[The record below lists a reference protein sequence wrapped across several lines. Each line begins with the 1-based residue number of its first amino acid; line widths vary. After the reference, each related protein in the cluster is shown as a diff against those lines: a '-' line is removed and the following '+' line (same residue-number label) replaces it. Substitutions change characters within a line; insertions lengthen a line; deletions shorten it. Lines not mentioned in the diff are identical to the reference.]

1 MSYNCPSS
9 TVGCVW
15 NCCDKNGVCNLS
27 SGCTSFYTTGLPIG
41 AIIGIVCGGVGF
53 VVLVFQRRALRN
65 QAAMAGG
72 ANITM
77 APMTMG
83 VNMNNGMAMNMNNG
97 MTMNMNNGMGM
108 NKPMYNPMMQQ
119 PNMMD
124 PMLSNPVIGQPYQ
137 ANMF

>member
-1 MSYNCPSS
+1 MR
-9 TVGCVW
+9 
-15 NCCDKNGVCNLS
+15 
-27 SGCTSFYTTGLPIG
+27 
-41 AIIGIVCGGVGF
+41 
-53 VVLVFQRRALRN
+53 FQRRALRN

-97 MTMNMNNGMGM
+97 MTMN
-108 NKPMYNPMMQQ
+108 KPMYNPMMQQ